1 MMVNKMLYLS
11 PHKRLIDLLLSDA
24 IDAATCIHEESPS
37 QYDKVLMS
45 RLKVLQ
51 KTLNTIANEE
61 IKSL

>member
-1 MMVNKMLYLS
+1 MLYLS
-11 PHKRLIDLLLSDA
+11 QHKRLIDLLLSDA
-24 IDAATCIHEESPS
+24 IDAAICIHEESPS